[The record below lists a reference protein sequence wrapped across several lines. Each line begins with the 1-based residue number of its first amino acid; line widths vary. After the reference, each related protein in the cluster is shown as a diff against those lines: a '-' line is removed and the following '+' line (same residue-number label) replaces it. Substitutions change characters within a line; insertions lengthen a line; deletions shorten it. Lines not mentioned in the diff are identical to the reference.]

1 MTCATKS
8 ELLMREPEEKVKEEA
23 SFFMCPSRHKMVY
36 TSIAY
41 DQQLTFNCKFC
52 NKKYFGHTQR
62 VYCKTCKFDCCE
74 KCIGQLA
81 NANPPRCSQVPLS
94 LFSIAETITSS
105 DFFTPSTPSS
115 SAMDA

>member
-1 MTCATKS
+1 
-8 ELLMREPEEKVKEEA
+8 
-23 SFFMCPSRHKMVY
+23 MVY

-52 NKKYFGHTQR
+52 NKKYFGHTER

-81 NANPPRCSQVPLS
+81 NANPPRCNQVLNS
-94 LFSIAETITSS
+94 LFSTAGTITI
-105 DFFTPSTPSS
+105 
-115 SAMDA
+115 